1 MAVQQSLAEVRDATG
16 RRFAYR
22 PAAILGNGSLLA
34 TVSARGELE
43 RLFWPNVDHGQHLG
57 ELRLGLDC
65 DDAVVWLD
73 EEPADWEQAYAD
85 GASVLV
91 TTTRND
97 GVSVEVTDLVTPG
110 EPVLVR
116 GVRCSAASR
125 LLVRSVPSLDGD
137 ARNVAGYVDPA
148 SGALVFYERG
158 VALAVLL
165 VAPGSTATLREGNG
179 GEASDDI
186 VVHRAPVEGTLAAEV
201 GENEVALVVAAFG
214 ATPDEAIARLT
225 RPAAVGFDVLA
236 SERVAYDREAVALAE
251 PSIIDTAGVD
261 ALYGRSLLVLE
272 QLTDRQTGATIAAPE
287 FDPDFAHSGGYGFV
301 WPRDLAYNVLSLLAA
316 GRGDLARP
324 ALRWLAREQAP
335 EGLWLQRYWTD
346 GSLAPS
352 WGLHQLDETGVVV
365 FAYEAAWRSL
375 GDAALDREL
384 WPSARAAGDF
394 LCGFLDPDT
403 GLPLPSVDLWE
414 QTDGQHAYSAAATYG
429 GLAACA
435 AMAARHEPALEARLP
450 GRRGAR
456 ARCDRRLPLER
467 GARPLSPLALGR
479 ALGRARRRTAADIR
493 SPVALSDAGRPLRR
507 PRRSKGRQL
516 APRPQL
522 AIPGRRSGLSANARH
537 GRRGGARARRPR
549 RRRAQARGRHV
560 RGWQPVAHLD
570 ALARPR
576 TAPGWRRGRLVAL
589 ARLRARSADATRSPP
604 RAGDGE
610 RRPGLGGPA
619 RLEPRDARARRAAR
633 ARRRSRRN
641 CLKPG
646 ALYRPRVIPAP
657 RPSAVGT
664 ATSADG
670 TQIAWRRYGE
680 GERAILF
687 VPTWNLVDSRVV
699 GHQVAALERRAT
711 VVTYDP
717 RGAGA
722 SERPASGYDFSLHGA
737 DALAVLQAAEVERV
751 AVVTASRGI
760 NAAVLLAA
768 DHPQR
773 FDRLAVVAPYMQL
786 ETEPRPPNPEW
797 LESLRTDW
805 RGFIVPFMHAVFT
818 EPDSDEVIAE
828 MTAIGL
834 EATPEVIVSQELELD
849 WQRPARLLGRVTCP
863 TLVVHGEADA
873 PVPVAHAESIVAAMA
888 NARLEVIPGGGH
900 RPDIRT
906 PELVN
911 PLLLDFLLDS

>member
-73 EEPADWEQAYAD
+73 EEPADWEQAYVD

-251 PSIIDTAGVD
+251 PSIVDTAGVD

-394 LCGFLDPDT
+394 LCGFLDPET

-435 AMAARHEPALEARLP
+435 AMAARHEPALEARYRDAAVRVRAAIDAYLWSEEH
-450 GRRGAR
+450 GRYLRSRWVGR
-456 ARCDRRLPLER
+456 SDELGDEPPPIFDRRLRYPT
-467 GARPLSPLALGR
+467 R
-479 ALGRARRRTAADIR
+479 AVR
-493 SPVALSDAGRPLRR
+493 SVDRDD
-507 PRRSKGRQL
+507 PRVDSSL
-516 APRPQL
+516 L
-522 AIPGRRSGLSANARH
+522 GLSWPFRAVDPGSQRMRATVAAVERELGLPDGGVLRH
-537 GRRGGARARRPR
+537 EGDTYAGGNPWLISTLWLGL
-549 RRRAQARGRHV
+549 AQRQAGDAA
-560 RGWQPVAHLD
+560 GWSRSLEY
-570 ALARPR
+570 ALARQTPLGLLPEQV
-576 TAPGWRRGRLVAL
+576 TESGDPAWVVPLGWSHAMLVL
-589 ARLRARSADATRSPP
+589 
-604 RAGDGE
+604 
-610 RRPGLGGPA
+610 
-619 RLEPRDARARRAAR
+619 AAR
-633 ARRRSRRN
+633 
-641 CLKPG
+641 P
-646 ALYRPRVIPAP
+646 
-657 RPSAVGT
+657 
-664 ATSADG
+664 
-670 TQIAWRRYGE
+670 E
-680 GERAILF
+680 
-687 VPTWNLVDSRVV
+687 
-699 GHQVAALERRAT
+699 
-711 VVTYDP
+711 
-717 RGAGA
+717 
-722 SERPASGYDFSLHGA
+722 
-737 DALAVLQAAEVERV
+737 
-751 AVVTASRGI
+751 
-760 NAAVLLAA
+760 
-768 DHPQR
+768 
-773 FDRLAVVAPYMQL
+773 LAVV
-786 ETEPRPPNPEW
+786 R
-797 LESLRTDW
+797 D
-805 RGFIVPFMHAVFT
+805 G
-818 EPDSDEVIAE
+818 
-828 MTAIGL
+828 TA
-834 EATPEVIVSQELELD
+834 
-849 WQRPARLLGRVTCP
+849 
-863 TLVVHGEADA
+863 
-873 PVPVAHAESIVAAMA
+873 
-888 NARLEVIPGGGH
+888 
-900 RPDIRT
+900 
-906 PELVN
+906 
-911 PLLLDFLLDS
+911 